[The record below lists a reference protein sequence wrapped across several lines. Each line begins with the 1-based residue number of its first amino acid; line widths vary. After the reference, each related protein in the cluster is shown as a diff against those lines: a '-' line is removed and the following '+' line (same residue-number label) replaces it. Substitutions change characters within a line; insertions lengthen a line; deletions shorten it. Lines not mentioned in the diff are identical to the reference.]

1 MYCRFSKKRGQVWL
15 NKVTP
20 VPTFSGEAVTS
31 NAPSHQLDHAEWLG
45 CKKTL
50 QGHRKRQDSDRIC
63 QALIS
68 GTTFC
73 VKRPVQIWN
82 LAKQAEASWKAPKKR
97 NFSSFANTITC
108 QAFKRWF
115 PCSHGSFWACAIPQ
129 INDTEAGMAHPS
141 PRRKT
146 LNLGSQVQ
154 SKPPEGALKE
164 ELVSIVILKK

>member
-82 LAKQAEASWKAPKKR
+82 LAKQAEASCPKNAILALSQTQLLARPSRDGFLAVMAVSGLAQFHKLMTQKQEWRTHHPGEKR
-97 NFSSFANTITC
+97 STLARRFS
-108 QAFKRWF
+108 
-115 PCSHGSFWACAIPQ
+115 
-129 INDTEAGMAHPS
+129 
-141 PRRKT
+141 
-146 LNLGSQVQ
+146 Q
-154 SKPPEGALKE
+154 SRQKVP
-164 ELVSIVILKK
+164 